1 MTLRKLFFALAF
13 SFATPAALAAPVGI
27 DGFDPLITLGFNPQ
41 PEPPPAYTFVLEQ
54 QVNPFDV
61 VAQVSGISPQ
71 PFTTAPF
78 SGISPTPFLLSL
90 TVSEGLL
97 VPPEPVVPIDNAF
110 ELTLRTGGESLM
122 LAFSLF
128 FPEGTPMRATV
139 ASQSSGPQS
148 LEILLGLAN
157 ATGVGSP
164 DAVAVKMQVFDGDQ
178 LLGVSAVPLPPAL
191 LLFSSA
197 LLGLVGFSKRRKAS

>member
-1 MTLRKLFFALAF
+1 MILRKLFFALAF

-41 PEPPPAYTFVLEQ
+41 PEPPPEYTFVLEQ

-78 SGISPTPFLLSL
+78 SGVSPNPFLLSIV
-90 TVSEGLL
+90 VSEGLL
-97 VPPEPVVPIDNAF
+97 VPPEPIVPAGNAF
-110 ELTLRTGGESLM
+110 ELVLRTGGESLM

-128 FPEGTPMRATV
+128 FPDGTPMRSTV
-139 ASQSSGPQS
+139 STQTSGPQS
-148 LEILLGLAN
+148 LEVLLRLAN
-157 ATGVGSP
+157 AGGGGVP
-164 DAVAVKMQVFDGDQ
+164 DAVAVKMQVFEGNQ

-191 LLFSSA
+191 LLFGSA
-197 LLGLVGFSKRRKAS
+197 LVGLVGFSKRRKAS